1 MLLKFSGIVLPLGLS
16 TFCHPLLRPVVSD
29 APLHIKSQQL
39 RFVSSALKTTALR
52 TYVPQIIAEADAYFA
67 SWGDHGTVDLLD
79 CMARLTILTASRC
92 LLGPEVSILH

>member
-1 MLLKFSGIVLPLGLS
+1 MSYTNSIAFRALDV
-16 TFCHPLLRPVVSD
+16 D
-29 APLHIKSQQL
+29 APLHIKNQQL

-52 TYVPQIIAEADAYFA
+52 TYIPQIIAEADAYFA

-92 LLGPEVSILH
+92 LLGPEVSRRSSVS